1 MPQKSLAINT
11 SFDPSEWQMK
21 PFMGR
26 KQTKM
31 HITFK
36 TFETKYIFIRR
47 TRKDIHGTLCRP
59 YVFLS
64 QTVTSSS
71 FFIRASI
78 E

>member
-36 TFETKYIFIRR
+36 TFETKYIFIHR
-47 TRKDIHGTLCRP
+47 TRKDMNGTLCRP

-64 QTVTSSS
+64 QTVSLS
-71 FFIRASI
+71 FFSTTASI